1 MRHLTTFLDDNRC
14 MGFWD
19 IVKKEIKRQNTTQ
32 EWVSNH
38 SNISFET
45 FRGWIARKRLPRVD
59 DGVRIA
65 QSLDTTVEYLVTGK
79 NPDNWQPPKRYA
91 NIVADLEMLDE
102 KDLETVKALTSSL
115 ADRSIQSIK
124 REA

>member
-1 MRHLTTFLDDNRC
+1 ME
-14 MGFWD
+14 FWD

-59 DGVRIA
+59 DGVKIA

-79 NPDNWQPPKRYA
+79 NPDNWQPPRRYA
-91 NIVADLEMLDE
+91 DIVAALEVLDD
-102 KDLETVKALTSSL
+102 KDIETVKTLAVSL
-115 ADRSIQSIK
+115 AERTNIEYRKK
-124 REA
+124 RDA